1 MDREHL
7 TELLRN
13 PAQVAKSDLPDL
25 RSMAER
31 FPWFSGA
38 RLLLAVGEHKA
49 GDLLASEGHNLPAA
63 FLPSREVLFELTHP
77 EGPVKPP
84 TLNIVHP
91 ERQEDGVGTRTG
103 GQVSEKAPVP
113 ILPTD
118 QPYDP
123 PAGMPTTSL
132 DREPGKP
139 GDPAA
144 IEVEELEGAVKE
156 EVKEEEEVGTREQ
169 AGPQAQEAPTAQ
181 REQLDSERELLERM
195 YQEARAGLYDLGQSR
210 PRSGTAQREAPPEA
224 HPEVPAAPVEVPG
237 MAASAL
243 PERLGFTAWL
253 ELGALAG
260 ANAPATPPGGMPAAA
275 PTPPAQVVPK
285 GAPLGEKELLDRF
298 IQMETPPPPKE
309 RATFFTPQQAAKRS
323 LQDEGMVSETLAR
336 IHENQGNL
344 AKAKEVYD
352 RLAARDPEKSV
363 YFAALSKAV
372 EARMN
377 K

>member
-84 TLNIVHP
+84 TLNVVHP
-91 ERQEDGVGTRTG
+91 ERQEDNVGTRTG
-103 GQVSEKAPVP
+103 GQDSEEAPVGS
-113 ILPTD
+113 LSAD
-118 QPYDP
+118 QPQHPSVDL
-123 PAGMPTTSL
+123 AAVTL
-132 DREPGKP
+132 DEEPGKP
-139 GDPAA
+139 GDPAVEEA
-144 IEVEELEGAVKE
+144 EVEERAEKE
-156 EVKEEEEVGTREQ
+156 VVEEMGTHEH
-169 AGPQAQEAPTAQ
+169 AGPPAQEAPTAQ
-181 REQLDSERELLERM
+181 REQLARERELLERM
-195 YQEARAGLYDLGQSR
+195 YQEARAGLYDLGRSR
-210 PRSGTAQREAPPEA
+210 PGSGPVQRETPPEA
-224 HPEVPAAPVEVPG
+224 HPEVPAAPAEVPG
-237 MAASAL
+237 MAAAGL

-260 ANAPATPPGGMPAAA
+260 ASPAATTPGGMPTAA
-275 PTPPAQVVPK
+275 PIPPVQVVPK

-309 RATFFTPQQAAKRS
+309 KATFFTPQQAAKRS

-336 IHENQGNL
+336 IHEKQGNL

-352 RLAARDPEKSV
+352 RLAARHPEKSV

>member
-84 TLNIVHP
+84 TLNVVHP
-91 ERQEDGVGTRTG
+91 ERQEDNVGTRTG
-103 GQVSEKAPVP
+103 GQDSEEASVAS
-113 ILPTD
+113 LPTD
-118 QPYDP
+118 QPQHPSADM
-123 PAGMPTTSL
+123 ATVTL
-132 DREPGKP
+132 DEEPGKP
-139 GDPAA
+139 GDPAVEEA
-144 IEVEELEGAVKE
+144 EVEERAEKE
-156 EVKEEEEVGTREQ
+156 VVEEMGTHEQ
-169 AGPQAQEAPTAQ
+169 AGPPAQEAPTAQ
-181 REQLDSERELLERM
+181 REQLARERELLERM
-195 YQEARAGLYDLGQSR
+195 YQEARAGLYDLGRSR
-210 PRSGTAQREAPPEA
+210 PRSGPVQLETPPEV

-237 MAASAL
+237 MAATGL

-260 ANAPATPPGGMPAAA
+260 APPSASPPGGMPAAA

-285 GAPLGEKELLDRF
+285 GVPLGEKELLDRF

-309 RATFFTPQQAAKRS
+309 KATFFTPQQAAKRS

-336 IHENQGNL
+336 IHEKQGNL

-352 RLAARDPEKSV
+352 RLAARHPEKSV